1 MMRNPESKKR
11 RREVDPLLALRSYGN
26 GADGYIGS
34 VTFERSKHLR
44 GSADDL
50 PGEIHVHAPGNFI
63 PEVDAETLRRV
74 GPRKN
79 ERRGGDGDDSQRRL
93 RAARSRGSTHRIR
106 QVQKQARG
114 GCQACEAV
122 QLR

>member
-1 MMRNPESKKR
+1 MRNPESKYGSEKSTLCSLS
-11 RREVDPLLALRSYGN
+11 EVMAM
-26 GADGYIGS
+26 AFDGYIGS

-74 GPRKN
+74 GARKN

-93 RAARSRGSTHRIR
+93 RAARSRGSTQRIR
-106 QVQKQARG
+106 QVQKQAHG
-114 GCQACEAV
+114 GCQAASGP
-122 QLR
+122 